1 MSAVSTIYI
10 TASDQ
15 NRNGKTLLA
24 RLIADYLLLDG
35 KDPFI
40 LDTDAPEGPLRLFFP
55 GRTAL
60 ADLEKMQGQMRLFDT
75 ILAAPGRDYVVDLP
89 QRHMLDFFKFAKDLG
104 FFAEAKRIGFRII
117 VFFIVDQSI
126 ASLKAAKAIFDAKGI
141 DLFVP
146 VKNENVG
153 SLWPP
158 EEGAL
163 VMPALPRSA
172 ALAISDRRFSLRN
185 FVLGD
190 EQGLEGADK
199 LAVNQFLF
207 QVLGGLNGLDVEI
220 SLAQLRA
227 GPKQIS

>member
-1 MSAVSTIYI
+1 MAAVFTIYI

-15 NRNGKTLLA
+15 PRNGKTLLA

-40 LDTDAPEGPLRLFFP
+40 LDTDAPDGPLRQYFP

-60 ADLEKMQGQMRLFDT
+60 ADLDHMQGQMRLFDT
-75 ILAAPGRDYVVDLP
+75 ILAAPGRDYVIDLP
-89 QRHMLDFFKFAKDLG
+89 QRHMLDFFKFAKDLN
-104 FFAEAKRIGFRII
+104 FFAEARMAGFRVI
-117 VFFIVDQSI
+117 VFFVVDQSV
-126 ASLKAAKAIFDAKGI
+126 ASLKAAKAVFDAKGI

-146 VKNENVG
+146 VKNDHVG

-163 VMPALPRSA
+163 VLPELPRSTA
-172 ALAISDRRFSLRN
+172 ISISDRRFSLRN

-190 EQGLEGADK
+190 EQGLEGPDK
-199 LAVNQFLF
+199 LALNQFLF

-227 GPKQIS
+227 APKQVR